1 MMDMEYEFWQLY
13 QFKTAVVNNYVLM
26 DEIDGYFSI
35 ERRYKKNGYKKNFEI
50 WRLNC

>member
-26 DEIDGYFSI
+26 DEIDGWVFFNRK
-35 ERRYKKNGYKKNFEI
+35 EV
-50 WRLNC
+50 